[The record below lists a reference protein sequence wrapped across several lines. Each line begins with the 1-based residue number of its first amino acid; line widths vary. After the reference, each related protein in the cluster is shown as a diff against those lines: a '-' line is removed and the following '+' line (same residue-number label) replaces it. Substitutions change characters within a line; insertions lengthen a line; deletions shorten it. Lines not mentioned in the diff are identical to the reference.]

1 MSAIHNGRC
10 PVTCHFWHFG
20 GKSLNWHLAQMEKA
34 IKNEFIRD
42 QQPFQRI
49 SNALNTEKVFD
60 ADCLTWGRDFCLGT
74 EMEALEIV
82 YVV

>member
-1 MSAIHNGRC
+1 
-10 PVTCHFWHFG
+10 
-20 GKSLNWHLAQMEKA
+20 MEKA